1 MAALTLSEKLDQLD
15 ARYQEMTQEL
25 STPEV
30 VTDTARFQKLAK
42 QHADLEAIVNK
53 HREFK
58 QIEKDLAGAHQM
70 VVESE
75 DAEMRHMAQEEEKL
89 LAIRKEQ
96 TEREL
101 KLLLLPHDPID
112 DKNIILEIRAG
123 TGGDEAGIF
132 AGDLFRMY
140 SRYAELKRWQVEVID
155 SNESGI
161 GGFIV
166 LRDGQGLAKVPEK
179 PVGKFGR
186 ALFQSMTY
194 HDTPSQPLPQMRYVD
209 TSAKAGEKHGY
220 SIVSVNSV
228 GLKSQP
234 SAAASVQ

>member
-30 VTDTARFQKLAK
+30 VTDSTRFQKLAK
-42 QHADLEAIVNK
+42 QHSDLETIVSK
-53 HREFK
+53 HRAFK
-58 QIEKDLAGAHQM
+58 QIEKDLAATRQM

-89 LAIRKEQ
+89 LTIRKEQ

-140 SRYAELKRWQVEVID
+140 SRYAESQGWKVEVMESSPAQMGGVKEIVAAIQGKKVY
-155 SNESGI
+155 SKLKYESG
-161 GGFIV
+161 V
-166 LRDGQGLAKVPEK
+166 HRVQRVPATETQG
-179 PVGKFGR
+179 
-186 ALFQSMTY
+186 
-194 HDTPSQPLPQMRYVD
+194 
-209 TSAKAGEKHGY
+209 
-220 SIVSVNSV
+220 SI
-228 GLKSQP
+228 P
-234 SAAASVQ
+234 SALPAPAVSL